1 MTRRVR
7 RPERIFAA
15 LVTALTMAIF
25 LGLYPVLGA
34 GQEGGAA
41 PNPNRVVPLH
51 PVGAIPGQYI
61 VVFDEGVTDP
71 RGLAEALA
79 RRHGF
84 TLRHSYA
91 HALKGFAARMPAPVV
106 QALAEDPDVAFVE
119 PDLYA
124 RIGAQTIPTGI
135 YRSAADLNAIANIDG
150 NDDRIDVDIAII
162 DTGIDLDHPDLNVY
176 RAVNCNS
183 VAQCSSKRKA
193 GDDDNGHGSHVAGTA
208 AALDNGIGVVGVA
221 PGARLWAVKVLNA
234 IGSGSFSDVI
244 RGIDYVKANAGEIE
258 VANMSL
264 GGQGS
269 SGALELAIQNSVAA
283 GVVYVVSAGNRL
295 RDVYGS
301 DGVFGT
307 GDEMIPAAYAEAM
320 TVSAMADFDGQPGG
334 LADQIV
340 TFSNCTHSGDD
351 VFACFSNFSKSV
363 APGNPVTSSGAAI
376 DVAGPGVKIYST
388 WRDGG
393 YNTISGT
400 SMAAPHVTGAVA
412 LEIAANGRASNASD
426 VWAIRQALIDA
437 AEGQGAWGPA
447 NTKDPDN
454 DPEGLVSAA
463 GGAPPD
469 PNTAPSVSITS
480 PTDSASYGSGAIIDF
495 TGSASDAEDGSL
507 TVALAWTSTIDGSI
521 DSGGSFSRSLS
532 DGFHTIMAEATDSGG
547 KSGSASTTITVGD
560 PPPAA
565 TTVSVDPLVYSTVGG
580 KSGDKHLYVT
590 VALLDDLGDPVG
602 GATVTAVVTRDQ
614 GGSWD
619 GTGTTADDGT
629 AKFSV
634 KNAPSGDYTTDVTV
648 SAPGLIWDGINP
660 DPGYT
665 K

>member
-1 MTRRVR
+1 MARLVR
-7 RPERIFAA
+7 RPERILAA
-15 LVTALTMAIF
+15 IVTALTIAIF
-25 LGLYPVLGA
+25 FGLYPVLGA

-41 PNPNRVVPLH
+41 PNQGRVIPLH

-71 RGLAEALA
+71 RGLAQALA
-79 RRHGF
+79 RGHGF

-91 HALKGFAARMPAPVV
+91 HALKGFAARMPARVI

-124 RIGAQTIPTGI
+124 HIGAQTIPTGI
-135 YRSAADLNAIANIDG
+135 SRIEADLNTIANIDG
-150 NDDRIDVDIAII
+150 NDDRVDVDIAII

-208 AALDNGIGVVGVA
+208 AALDNGSGVVGVA
-221 PGARLWAVKVLNA
+221 PGARLWGVKVLNA

-244 RGIDYVKANAGEIE
+244 RGIDYVTANAGEIE

-269 SGALELAIQNSVAA
+269 LGALELAIQNSVAA

-295 RDVYGS
+295 RNVYGS

-320 TVSAMADFDGQPGG
+320 TVSALADFDGQPGG
-334 LADQIV
+334 LADQTV
-340 TFSNCTHSGDD
+340 NFSSCTHSGDD
-351 VFACFSNFSKSV
+351 VFACFTNFSASV
-363 APGNPVTSSGAAI
+363 VPGNPVTSSGAAI
-376 DVAGPGVKIYST
+376 DVAGPGVNIYST

-412 LEIAANGRASNASD
+412 LEIAANGRAGNASD

-463 GGAPPD
+463 GGAPVI
-469 PNTAPSVSITS
+469 PNDSPIVSLDS
-480 PTDSASYGSGAIIDF
+480 PGDGVTYGSGAIVDF
-495 TGSASDAEDGSL
+495 AGSASDAEDGNL
-507 TVALAWTSTIDGSI
+507 TGALAWTSTIDGAI
-521 DSGGSFSRSLS
+521 GSGGVFSRSLS
-532 DGFHTIMAEATDSGG
+532 DGFHTIMAEATDAGG

-565 TTVSVDPLVYSTVGG
+565 TTVSADSLVYSTMGG

-590 VALLDDLGDPVG
+590 VALVDDLGYPVG
-602 GATVTAVVTRDQ
+602 GATVTTVVTRDQ

-634 KNAPSGDYTTDVTV
+634 KNAP
-648 SAPGLIWDGINP
+648 GLIWDGINP